1 MKKIL
6 QCAVLVSAA
15 MAAGSAMAAVTFY
28 EADDFLGQPF
38 AANGAIPDFRA
49 YNYNDRA
56 MSMVVEGS
64 PVEVCADINFSGQC
78 QVFTPGRY
86 PSLIGLGW
94 THTISSVRPA
104 RGYDARSYSRYGYSQ
119 QAAPQV
125 PVDPRDHTYGGYDR
139 GQGYGDGPFQGYPG
153 YQGGYQGYQGGYQGY
168 QGGYSGSNRWPR
180 DASRG
185 Y

>member
-6 QCAVLVSAA
+6 QCAALVSAA

-28 EADDFLGQPF
+28 EADDFIGQPLSV
-38 AANGAIPDFRA
+38 NGVISDFRA

-86 PSLIGLGW
+86 PSLLGLGW

-104 RGYDARSYSRYGYSQ
+104 RGYDARSYSRYGYRQ

-125 PVDPRDHTYGGYDR
+125 PIDPRDHTYGGYDR
-139 GQGYGDGPFQGYPG
+139 GDY
-153 YQGGYQGYQGGYQGY
+153 YQGYQGHQGNQGYQGYQGY
-168 QGGYSGSNRWPR
+168 QGGYSGNNRWPR
-180 DASRG
+180 DPNRG